1 MIFDLK
7 VYCEIAKPNNEFEDM
22 IRKYYT
28 LSIDRP
34 EKKTKINI
42 RESCND
48 LFEYDKGESF
58 ITYESDNTDKTEV
71 SSHSNSP
78 LSKLGYDE
86 KIPDGE
92 FNTRA
97 SFVIKVKDK
106 TQLEYESSSESS
118 VTSEQSSSSM

>member
-7 VYCEIAKPNNEFEDM
+7 VYCDMAKPNNEFKE
-22 IRKYYT
+22 IRRKHYT
-28 LSIDRP
+28 LSVDRP
-34 EKKTKINI
+34 EKKTTIKI
-42 RESCND
+42 RESCNN

-71 SSHSNSP
+71 SSHSTST
-78 LSKLGYDE
+78 LSKFRYDD

-97 SFVIKVKDK
+97 SFIINVKDEH
-106 TQLEYESSSESS
+106 QLEYESSSESS
-118 VTSEQSSSSM
+118 ITSEQSSSSM